1 MTARTPGSW
10 PGLALLS
17 MARPS
22 DSRIVGPA
30 PEALTEARACATQ
43 ASQATQAAQAS
54 QATQATQAPAAQA
67 TQATATQATATG
79 HTPAARQVI
88 PPPQAI
94 WPPQATARQVIWPPH
109 SRPPRQAIWPPQA
122 TARQVIWPP
131 HSRPPRQAIPH
142 TAGHTLA
149 AQQTTVA
156 GHTPHG
162 RSYARR
168 TAGHRDR
175 PYPTRQVI

>member
-94 WPPQATARQVIWPPH
+94 WPPQATARQVIR
-109 SRPPRQAIWPPQA
+109 SPQA
-122 TARQVIWPP
+122 IWPP
-131 HSRPPRQAIPH
+131 HSRPYPRRRPYGRRRP
-142 TAGHTLA
+142 GHTLA

-162 RSYARR
+162 RSYSRR